1 MIVEKVKGPGQFP
14 LLLCLTDENVWILL
28 PCQAVVSIHAEL
40 SCLQVDALD
49 VPELSRSGELRHGD
63 QASGG
68 LALAVAHMARRHD
81 MTTPQYDLA
90 GEVLTQ
96 ARLVRDLEQEQEQH
110 PAHRWGDRKQLKKHR
125 RRMEDLELEIA
136 ERQQL
141 LHQRANRHWETFLA
155 LMEILQHFGCLD
167 ELDPTEIG
175 RTVAALRGDNEL
187 WLGLA
192 LMSGHLDDLSPP
204 DLAAVFEAI
213 STEVNRPDLW
223 SGFPPPAAA
232 EEALQ
237 DLSGLRRE
245 LLRAQER
252 AGVVVP
258 AWWEPE
264 LMGLVD
270 AWARGTSWSDL
281 IANTSLDEGDVVRIM
296 RRTVDLLAQ
305 VPYCVAISEQ
315 LRSHARQALKAINRF
330 PVAEAE
336 DLVPASTALNPA
348 TERAA

>member
-1 MIVEKVKGPGQFP
+1 MRVTNATAF
-14 LLLCLTDENVWILL
+14 
-28 PCQAVVSIHAEL
+28 HA
-40 SCLQVDALD
+40 SHVTGTR
-49 VPELSRSGELRHGD
+49 PK
-63 QASGG
+63 
-68 LALAVAHMARRHD
+68 
-81 MTTPQYDLA
+81 
-90 GEVLTQ
+90 
-96 ARLVRDLEQEQEQH
+96 QEQH

-136 ERQQL
+136 ERQRV

-155 LMEILQHFGCLD
+155 LMEILQHFAALD
-167 ELDPTEIG
+167 ELEPTEIG

-192 LMSGHLDDLSPP
+192 LMSGHLDDLPP
-204 DLAAVFEAI
+204 SELAAVFEAI

-223 SGFPPPAAA
+223 SGFPAPPLA
-232 EEALQ
+232 EEALH

-252 AGVVVP
+252 HQVVVP

-264 LMGLVD
+264 LMGLVA
-270 AWARGTSWSDL
+270 AWASGTAWNDL

-305 VPYCVAISEQ
+305 VPYCEAISEQ

-330 PVAEAE
+330 PVAEAD
-336 DLVPASTALNPA
+336 DLQKAAAAESEGLNPA

>member
-1 MIVEKVKGPGQFP
+1 MIVEKVNGPGQFP
-14 LLLCLTDENVWILL
+14 LLLCLTDDNLWLL
-28 PCQAVVSIHAEL
+28 VPCQSVVSLHAEL
-40 SCLQVDALD
+40 SCLQVDSVVAPDLQ
-49 VPELSRSGELRHGD
+49 RSGELRHGD
-63 QASGG
+63 QLSGA
-68 LALAVAHMARRHD
+68 LALAVAHMAGRHD

-96 ARLVRDLEQEQEQH
+96 ARLVQTLEQEQDLH

-125 RRMEDLELEIA
+125 RRMEELEEEIE
-136 ERQQL
+136 ERQRL
-141 LHQRANRHWETFLA
+141 LHHRANRHWETFLS
-155 LMEILQHFGCLD
+155 LLEILQQFGCLV
-167 ELDPTEIG
+167 ELEPTEIG

-192 LMSGHLDDLSPP
+192 LMSGHLDELQPAE
-204 DLAAVFEAI
+204 LAAVFEAI

-223 SGFPPPAAA
+223 SGFPPPPAA
-232 EEALQ
+232 EEALH
-237 DLSGLRRE
+237 DLSGVRRE
-245 LLRAQER
+245 LLRTQER
-252 AGVVVP
+252 LNVVVP

-270 AWARGTSWSDL
+270 AWARGTAWTDL

-305 VPYCVAISEQ
+305 VPFCEAISEQ
-315 LRSHARQALKAINRF
+315 LRSNARLALKAINRF
-330 PVAEAE
+330 PVCESP
-336 DLVPASTALNPA
+336 DLLKESSGLNPA

>member
-1 MIVEKVKGPGQFP
+1 MS
-14 LLLCLTDENVWILL
+14 L
-28 PCQAVVSIHAEL
+28 HAEL
-40 SCLQVDALD
+40 SCLQVDG
-49 VPELSRSGELRHGD
+49 VSSPPMTRSGELRHGD
-63 QASGG
+63 QHSGG

-90 GEVLTQ
+90 GEVLAQ
-96 ARLVRDLEQEQEQH
+96 ARSVQQLEQDQDQH

-125 RRMEDLELEIA
+125 RRMEDLEEEIA
-136 ERQQL
+136 SRQHQL
-141 LHQRANRHWETFLA
+141 HHRANRHWETFLS
-155 LMEILQHFGCLD
+155 LTEILRQFGCLND
-167 ELDPTEIG
+167 LDPTEIG

-192 LMSGHLDDLSPP
+192 LMSGHLDDLQPS

-223 SGFPPPAAA
+223 SGFPPPSAA

-245 LLRAQER
+245 LLRAQESV
-252 AGVVVP
+252 GVVVP

-264 LMGLVD
+264 LMGLVA
-270 AWARGTSWSDL
+270 AWAKGTPWPDL
-281 IANTSLDEGDVVRIM
+281 IGNTSLDEGDVVRIM

-305 VPYCVAISEQ
+305 VPYCEAISEQ
-315 LRSHARQALKAINRF
+315 LRAHSRQALKAINRF
-330 PVAEAE
+330 PVCEVE
-336 DLVPASTALNPA
+336 DLFKATEPTNPA
-348 TERAA
+348 TERSA

>member
-1 MIVEKVKGPGQFP
+1 MAPDLHK
-14 LLLCLTDENVWILL
+14 
-28 PCQAVVSIHAEL
+28 A
-40 SCLQVDALD
+40 
-49 VPELSRSGELRHGD
+49 GELRHGD

-68 LALAVAHMARRHD
+68 LALAVAHVARRHD
-81 MTTPQYDLA
+81 MTMPQYDLA

-96 ARLVRDLEQEQEQH
+96 ARTVQALEQEQEAH

-125 RRMEDLELEIA
+125 RRMEELEQEIE
-136 ERQQL
+136 ERQRL
-141 LHQRANRHWETFLA
+141 LHHRSNRHWETFLA
-155 LMEILQHFGCLD
+155 LLEILQQFGCLD
-167 ELDPTEIG
+167 ELTPTEIG

-192 LMSGHLDDLSPP
+192 LMSGHLDDLSAP

-223 SGFPPPAAA
+223 SGFPPPPAA
-232 EEALQ
+232 EEALH

-252 AGVVVP
+252 LGVVVP

-264 LMGLVD
+264 LMGLVE
-270 AWARGTSWSDL
+270 AWAKGTDWSDL

-296 RRTVDLLAQ
+296 RRTCLLYTSPSPRD
-305 VPYCVAISEQ
+305 V
-315 LRSHARQALKAINRF
+315 
-330 PVAEAE
+330 
-336 DLVPASTALNPA
+336 
-348 TERAA
+348 